1 MARYPAI
8 AATSQAIISLFEGAS
23 VGTEFAAA
31 DFALAS
37 AADLQKPPGERAL
50 ATLYL
55 YRVAVDGNR
64 RNQPARRSPD
74 GRLRMPPI
82 PIDLHYLLTAWSKE
96 AKTQHRLLGWCIRV
110 LQDSPTIVAGV
121 LNQFGPDR
129 GDVFRPD
136 ETVELVLENLT
147 RQEMAD
153 SWEVAKANQQP
164 SVSYMA
170 RIVEIESEVQ
180 IGEFPPVQTTDLRY
194 HEMATP

>member
-1 MARYPAI
+1 VARYPAI
-8 AATSQAIISLFEGAS
+8 AATSQAIVSLFEGAA
-23 VGTEFAAA
+23 VGTEFANV
-31 DFALAS
+31 DFAIAS
-37 AADLQKPPGERAL
+37 AGDLQKPPGDRAI
-50 ATLYL
+50 ASIYL

-64 RNQPARRSPD
+64 RNQPARRTPD

-110 LQDSPTIVAGV
+110 VQDNPTLVAGV
-121 LNQFGPDR
+121 LNQFGPDQ

-136 ETVELVLENLT
+136 ESVELVMETLT

-153 SWEVAKANQQP
+153 AWEVAKANQQP

-170 RIVEIESEVQ
+170 RIVEIESEVE

-194 HEMATP
+194 HQVAS

>member
-8 AATSQAIISLFEGAS
+8 AATSQAMISLFEGAS
-23 VGTEFAAA
+23 VGTEFAGA

-50 ATLYL
+50 TTLYL

-64 RNQPARRSPD
+64 RNQPPRRSQD

-96 AKTQHRLLGWCIRV
+96 ARTQHRLLGWCIRV
-110 LQDSPTIVAGV
+110 LQDNPTLVAGV
-121 LNQFGPDR
+121 LNQFGPDK

-136 ETVELVLENLT
+136 ETIELVLENLT

-194 HEMATP
+194 REMATP

>member
-8 AATSQAIISLFEGAS
+8 AATSQAMISLFEGAA
-23 VGTEFAAA
+23 VGTEFANA

-37 AADLQKPPGERAL
+37 AADLQKPPGERAI

-64 RNQPARRSPD
+64 RNQAPRRSPD

-110 LQDSPTIVAGV
+110 LQDNPTLVAGV
-121 LNQFGPDR
+121 LNQFGPDK
-129 GDVFRPD
+129 GDVFRAE